1 MSDIWNDEIDNE
13 GFSASLSLTPGA
25 RYFDNI
31 GSAFRSL
38 DLGTAAD
45 NLARYRSGRGGTHVF
60 TNQEI
65 ERHAPLL
72 RYEDENRTAFKSYSF
87 VGETS
92 RGIPT
97 GTLQNLPDGESVAYG
112 DYFNPPQIPHRLST
126 YMAFGR
132 TGVVSR
138 FEGTATRRGDE
149 IEIEGEVTHDF
160 DGGNGRPGELFDFN
174 PGQPGRS
181 SAVEA
186 EAAGEARPFEMR
198 MDRRQSVSA
207 LTRRE
212 PNGLFTLQSATWGRI
227 R

>member
-112 DYFNPPQIPHRLST
+112 DTST
-126 YMAFGR
+126 LRKSR
-132 TGVVSR
+132 TDSQRTWPLDALASFQGSKAPRPGVV
-138 FEGTATRRGDE
+138 TR
-149 IEIEGEVTHDF
+149 
-160 DGGNGRPGELFDFN
+160 
-174 PGQPGRS
+174 
-181 SAVEA
+181 
-186 EAAGEARPFEMR
+186 
-198 MDRRQSVSA
+198 
-207 LTRRE
+207 
-212 PNGLFTLQSATWGRI
+212 
-227 R
+227 